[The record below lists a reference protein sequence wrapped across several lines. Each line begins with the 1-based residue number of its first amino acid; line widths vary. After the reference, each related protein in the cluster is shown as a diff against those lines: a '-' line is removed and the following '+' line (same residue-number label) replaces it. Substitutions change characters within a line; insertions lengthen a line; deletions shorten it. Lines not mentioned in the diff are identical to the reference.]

1 MAQLNVREAEGPV
14 YRLTSSSTI
23 TRGDLLYITG
33 GAWELADAD
42 SHTTP
47 AQFVALNGNGGSSTA
62 RVMAVR
68 ACKFYDEDA
77 VFTADSLIYLSS
89 TAGGWTHTRPTA
101 AARIRQV
108 VGVGVTTKEAEIR
121 ISSPREFHVPWE
133 VKGATSAFAQL
144 DSGDFGGATIDA
156 QNEVALLQQT
166 VPENA
171 TGVVISKIRVAA
183 EASAGTPTADI
194 TVSGNVADDSQWDGV
209 AADATLANQA
219 TEGSAPDAITEIN
232 VTTGLDATNV
242 VRPGSIL
249 GMRVLKDDG
258 GTDIIHILGGHSVY
272 RVV

>member
-14 YRLTSSSTI
+14 YRLTSTSTI
-23 TRGDLLYITG
+23 TRGDLLYITSG
-33 GAWELADAD
+33 TWALADAD
-42 SHTTP
+42 AHTTP

-77 VFTADSLIYLSS
+77 PFTADSLIYLHT
-89 TAGGWTHTRPTA
+89 TAGGWSHTRPTGA
-101 AARIRQV
+101 ADIRQV
-108 VGVGVTTKEAEIR
+108 VGVGITTKEAEIR
-121 ISSPREFHVPWE
+121 IRAPQEFHVPWE

-144 DSGDFGGATIDA
+144 DSGDYGGPTLDA

-171 TGVVISKIRVAA
+171 TAVVISKLRVAA
-183 EASAGTPTADI
+183 EASVGTPTADI
-194 TVSGNVADDSQWDGV
+194 TVSGNVADDTQWDGV
-209 AADATLANQA
+209 TADATLVNQA
-219 TEGSAPDAITEIN
+219 TEGSAADAITEIN

-242 VRPGSIL
+242 MRPGSIL
-249 GMRVLKDDG
+249 GMRVLKDDV
-258 GTDIIHILGGHSVY
+258 GTDIIHILGGHTVY